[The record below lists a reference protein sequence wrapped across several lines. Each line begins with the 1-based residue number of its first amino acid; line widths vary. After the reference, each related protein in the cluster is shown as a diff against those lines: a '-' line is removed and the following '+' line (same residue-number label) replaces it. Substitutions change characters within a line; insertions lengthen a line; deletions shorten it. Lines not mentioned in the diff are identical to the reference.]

1 MATRRCRIKAV
12 ANVSV
17 SRGRCGEKPREN
29 EKTDEKTSSKSSAT
43 PDYHEVSPRET
54 ILPESASEF
63 TVVGKLHNDSSLNE
77 TLENAPVCHL
87 VQNPEN
93 VSESTCLEGSGSSC
107 SSPMDAPNVVSSKLI
122 QQGYVDSVQT
132 GNCDG
137 KEVSLCNRPDER
149 ITDSAGEHS
158 FKTEDISDSVRPGD
172 SCVTGAQKID
182 ITEKKI
188 PSAPLRLS
196 RKRMK
201 PTVSLSVVNRK
212 PKENSTLEIT
222 DQCSSLKET
231 LENTSVGHLDQNSRN
246 FNELTHLEANSSDRS
261 THEDTLSI
269 VDCHLAQHTGYADVQ
284 HSDNS
289 DSNDVSFCNR
299 TDEKI
304 AASTDEHSFKI
315 EESINS
321 VGSGESGAKSVHE
334 TDTMEVKTS
343 TAPTRLSRKRMKPT
357 VSLSLLSKKAKED
370 PTVENS
376 PVCNIVENAAHV
388 SETTCWEASG
398 GGTNPVDA
406 QSVVDCHL
414 TQHTGYADIQQSDN
428 CASEDVSLCKRTE
441 EGGTAPTNEHNLRT
455 QESIDC
461 ARVGDS
467 CASAQKIDVTETKI
481 SSAPLR
487 LPRKR
492 VKPTVSLSSV
502 NKKAKDNPLIE
513 NASVHHFVENLA
525 NVSEQTCSEANSGG
539 FSTPLDAQSVVDC
552 HLTQHQS
559 VNSANKDASL
569 CERTDEDVTTS
580 ADEHHLKTQKS
591 IDCEGLR
598 DSSAASAQEIDVKE
612 SKVSS
617 APVRLQRKRMKPTVS
632 LSLVNRKAKEDSILE
647 ITQQCDPVSVTLEN
661 TSVGHLVQN
670 SASVSEATYLEA
682 NGSDRSTPEGMP
694 SIVDCHLAQHPGY
707 ADAQHSDN
715 CDSNDVSLCNRTDE
729 KITASTDKHSFK
741 SEESTNSVR
750 SGESCATSV
759 HKADTLE
766 VQKSSALT
774 RLPRKRMKP
783 VVSLSLVNKKVKENH
798 TAEVIQHCSASKADD
813 HSTAQAP
820 KKLQTFVTSSNLHQ
834 DVEAGGSGRT
844 IPAVGCE
851 TGSSSVSHEVNRKI
865 SPEFLSQASVCNTE
879 RKNKVAP
886 DVVSVDTPVGE
897 QRTSAVVNT
906 STYESPPVSD
916 SASAEKDK
924 GTSSSVK
931 CSVSQSGKDCSQLN
945 SFRSR
950 FIRPKPLLE
959 SAARRNRT
967 GSIGSASESDSEK
980 KSLSSATT
988 VSPPWKPR
996 IKTSRTKLTHVQ
1008 SRKND
1013 KLANASGVSTDES
1026 EDEHSSISRAATISP
1041 PKKIARLDS
1050 GSDTS
1055 HSEFSQEVSEESS
1068 SPIKKPYAKA
1078 ERVTKRKEYLRRIIE
1093 IKKEISHKVSD
1104 GKVNRSRLT
1113 MFDLIYYNPVT
1124 NPMKSVQEPDV
1135 RNPGPAP
1142 TNATEN
1148 ENRLAEES
1156 VDEPEALEDEEQSST
1171 VPVPQV
1177 KVGPNGEII
1186 LDEQSLVIETT
1197 DAKKNWN
1204 DLQNSEVIMDYGTGT
1219 TTFNAYSKKRKSKTK
1234 DWNREE
1240 TLRFY
1245 RALHTVGTD
1254 FLVMQSLFPKFTRKD
1269 LKDRYKKEEKINREL
1284 VEKALRN
1291 PLTFD
1296 LTELQKEFE
1305 VERLEEEQHK
1315 KAEKP
1320 KRKGSARRSC
1330 SLFAVLDSTD
1340 RGEVRSEGKNL
1351 VKRKIKE
1358 KPVKRKSDKPKDSEE
1373 THHKKKRKADTKKAA
1388 PEYTLESDVN
1398 NSKRRTDDKGTTSE
1412 CKPDSGDSNPVNGHV
1427 DSESNVPE
1435 ATCLMN
1441 RVKPTRSGRIPR
1453 PRIFEDFMTEDMEE
1467 MYEETEITEIC
1478 DRTEITEICDRT
1490 EITEICDRTEITE
1503 IYDRVTVEDI
1513 CDSEPVGDD
1522 NPNDHEE
1529 LVESENAMVNED
1541 SVASYESENEQNFV
1555 IAEDGLTV
1563 EQNQVNL
1570 GSVYSNVKPGTLIVL
1585 ATESPDNPGHQIYRV
1600 FMVSNNSQTMPV
1612 SVPNNQAS
1620 PADTT
1625 NSIETGTSTH
1635 SVVPERSTNDCNSL
1649 QVNAE
1654 SNS

>member
-29 EKTDEKTSSKSSAT
+29 EKIDEKTSSDSSTT
-43 PDYHEVSPRET
+43 PDYHEVTPRET
-54 ILPESASEF
+54 ILSESASEF
-63 TVVGKLHNDSSLNE
+63 TVLGKLHDDSSLNE

-87 VQNPEN
+87 VQNSEN
-93 VSESTCLEGSGSSC
+93 GSEPTCLEGSSNSC
-107 SSPMDAPNVVSSKLI
+107 SSPMGAPNVVSSKLI
-122 QQGYVDSVQT
+122 QQGYVDIVQR
-132 GNCDG
+132 GNCDSQ
-137 KEVSLCNRPDER
+137 EVSLCNRPDEG

-158 FKTEDISDSVRPGD
+158 FKTEDTIDSVRPD
-172 SCVTGAQKID
+172 ESCVTGAQKID

-201 PTVSLSVVNRK
+201 PTVSLSSVNRK
-212 PKENSTLEIT
+212 VKENSTLEIT
-222 DQCSSLKET
+222 QQCSSLNET
-231 LENTSVGHLDQNSRN
+231 LENTSLGHLDQNTTNVS
-246 FNELTHLEANSSDRS
+246 EPTHLEANGSDRS
-261 THEDTLSI
+261 THEDTSRI
-269 VDCHLAQHTGYADVQ
+269 VDCHLAQHTGYADAQ
-284 HSDNS
+284 HSDNC

-315 EESINS
+315 EESIKS
-321 VGSGESGAKSVHE
+321 EGSGESCAKSVHE
-334 TDTMEVKTS
+334 TDTVEIKTS
-343 TAPTRLSRKRMKPT
+343 SAPTRLSRKRMKPT
-357 VSLSLLSKKAKED
+357 VSLSLISKKAKEG
-370 PTVENS
+370 PTVESS
-376 PVCNIVENAAHV
+376 PVCNLVENSAHV
-388 SETTCWEASG
+388 SETTCLEASGGGGGG

-428 CASEDVSLCKRTE
+428 CASEDVTLCKRTE
-441 EGGTAPTNEHNLRT
+441 EGVTAPTSEHHLRT

-461 ARVGDS
+461 ARLGDS

-481 SSAPLR
+481 SSALLR

-492 VKPTVSLSSV
+492 MKPTVSLSSV
-502 NKKAKDNPLIE
+502 NKKAKENPPIE
-513 NASVHHFVENLA
+513 NASVHHFVENSA
-525 NVSEQTCSEANSGG
+525 NVIELTSSEANSGG
-539 FSTPLDAQSVVDC
+539 FSAPLDAQSVVDC

-559 VNSANKDASL
+559 DNSASKDASL

-580 ADEHHLKTQKS
+580 ADEHHLKTQES

-598 DSSAASAQEIDVKE
+598 DSSAASAQKIDVKE
-612 SKVSS
+612 IKVSS
-617 APVRLQRKRMKPTVS
+617 APVRLPRKRMKPTVS
-632 LSLVNRKAKEDSILE
+632 LSLVNRKAKEGFIQE
-647 ITQQCDPVSVTLEN
+647 ITQQCKPVNETLEN
-661 TSVGHLVQN
+661 TSVRHLVQN
-670 SASVSEATYLEA
+670 SASVSEATCLEA
-682 NGSDRSTPEGMP
+682 NGSDRSTPEGTP
-694 SIVDCHLAQHPGY
+694 SRVDCHLAQHPGY
-707 ADAQHSDN
+707 ADVQHSNN
-715 CDSNDVSLCNRTDE
+715 CDSNDISFCNRTDE
-729 KITASTDKHSFK
+729 KITASTDEHSFK
-741 SEESTNSVR
+741 SEESINSVR
-750 SGESCATSV
+750 SGESCATSG
-759 HKADTLE
+759 HKTDTVE
-766 VQKSSALT
+766 VQTSSALT

-783 VVSLSLVNKKVKENH
+783 VVSLPLVHKKVKENC
-798 TAEVIQHCSASKADD
+798 TAEVIQHCSANKTDD

-820 KKLQTFVTSSNLHQ
+820 KKLQTFATSSDLHQ
-834 DVEAGGSGRT
+834 DVETDGSGRT
-844 IPAVGCE
+844 IPAVGYE
-851 TGSSSVSHEVNRKI
+851 TGSSSASRELHRKTG
-865 SPEFLSQASVCNTE
+865 PEFLSQTSVETHGFQTTVCNPE

-886 DVVSVDTPVGE
+886 DVISVDTPVGE
-897 QRTSAVVNT
+897 QCTSAVVNT
-906 STYESPPVSD
+906 PTYESPPVCD
-916 SASAEKDK
+916 SPSAEKDK
-924 GTSSSVK
+924 GTSPSVK
-931 CSVSQSGKDCSQLN
+931 CSVSQSIKERNQLN

-996 IKTSRTKLTHVQ
+996 IKTSRTRLTHVQ

-1026 EDEHSSISRAATISP
+1026 EDERSSVSRAATISP

-1068 SPIKKPYAKA
+1068 SPIKKPYTKP

-1142 TNATEN
+1142 TNGTEN

-1219 TTFNAYSKKRKSKTK
+1219 TTFNAYSKKRKNKTK

-1269 LKDRYKKEEKINREL
+1269 LKDRYKKEERINRDL

-1340 RGEVRSEGKNL
+1340 TGEVRSEGKNL

-1373 THHKKKRKADTKKAA
+1373 THHKKKRKADTKKAP
-1388 PEYTLESDVN
+1388 PEYTLQSDVN
-1398 NSKRRTDDKGTTSE
+1398 NPKRRTDDKGTTSE
-1412 CKPDSGDSNPVNGHV
+1412 CKPDGGDSNPVNGHV

-1453 PRIFEDFMTEDMEE
+1453 PRIFEDFMTEDVEE
-1467 MYEETEITEIC
+1467 IYEDTEITEIC
-1478 DRTEITEICDRT
+1478 DRTEITEIC
-1490 EITEICDRTEITE
+1490 
-1503 IYDRVTVEDI
+1503 DRVTVEDI

-1522 NPNDHEE
+1522 NPSDHEE
-1529 LVESENAMVNED
+1529 LVVSENAMVNED

-1555 IAEDGLTV
+1555 IAEDALTV

-1612 SVPNNQAS
+1612 SVANNQAS

-1635 SVVPERSTNDCNSL
+1635 SVVPERSTNDCNNL
-1649 QVNAE
+1649 QMNAE
-1654 SNS
+1654 SSS

>member
-29 EKTDEKTSSKSSAT
+29 EKIDEKTSSNSSVT

-87 VQNPEN
+87 VQNSEN
-93 VSESTCLEGSGSSC
+93 VSEPTCLEGSGSSC

-132 GNCDG
+132 GNCDS
-137 KEVSLCNRPDER
+137 KEVSLCNRPDEG

-158 FKTEDISDSVRPGD
+158 FTTEDIIDSVRPGD
-172 SCVTGAQKID
+172 SCVTGGQKID
-182 ITEKKI
+182 TTEKKI

-201 PTVSLSVVNRK
+201 PTVSLSLVNRK

-222 DQCSSLKET
+222 QQCSSLNKT
-231 LENTSVGHLDQNSRN
+231 LENTSFGHLNQNSTN
-246 FNELTHLEANSSDRS
+246 VSEPTHLEANGSDRS
-261 THEDTLSI
+261 THEDTSSI
-269 VDCHLAQHTGYADVQ
+269 VDCNLAQHTGYADVQ
-284 HSDNS
+284 HSDNC

-304 AASTDEHSFKI
+304 AALTDEHSFKI

-321 VGSGESGAKSVHE
+321 VGSGESDAKSVHE
-334 TDTMEVKTS
+334 TDTMEIKTS
-343 TAPTRLSRKRMKPT
+343 SAPTRLSRKRMKPT

-376 PVCNIVENAAHV
+376 PVCNIVENSAHV
-388 SETTCWEASG
+388 SETTCLEASG
-398 GGTNPVDA
+398 GGTNPADA
-406 QSVVDCHL
+406 RSVVDCHL

-441 EGGTAPTNEHNLRT
+441 EGGTAPTNEHHLRT

-461 ARVGDS
+461 ARLGDS
-467 CASAQKIDVTETKI
+467 CASAQKIDVAETKI
-481 SSAPLR
+481 SSAALR

-502 NKKAKDNPLIE
+502 SKKAKENPPIE

-525 NVSEQTCSEANSGG
+525 NVSEQTCSEANSGD

-559 VNSANKDASL
+559 DNSANKDASL

-580 ADEHHLKTQKS
+580 ADEHHLKAQKS

-598 DSSAASAQEIDVKE
+598 DSSVTSAQEIDVKE
-612 SKVSS
+612 IKVSS

-632 LSLVNRKAKEDSILE
+632 LSIVNRKAKEGSILE
-647 ITQQCDPVSVTLEN
+647 ITQQCNPVNETLEN

-707 ADAQHSDN
+707 ADVQHSDN
-715 CDSNDVSLCNRTDE
+715 CDSNDVSFCNRTDE
-729 KITASTDKHSFK
+729 KITASTDEHSFK
-741 SEESTNSVR
+741 SEESINSVR

-759 HKADTLE
+759 HKTDTVE
-766 VQKSSALT
+766 VQTSSALT

-783 VVSLSLVNKKVKENH
+783 VVSLSLVNKKVKENR
-798 TAEVIQHCSASKADD
+798 TAEVIQHCSASKTDD

-820 KKLQTFVTSSNLHQ
+820 KKLQTFDTSSNLHR
-834 DVEAGGSGRT
+834 DVETGGSGRT

-851 TGSSSVSHEVNRKI
+851 TGSSSASREAHRKI
-865 SPEFLSQASVCNTE
+865 GPEFLSQTTVCNPE

-886 DVVSVDTPVGE
+886 DVISVDTPIGE
-897 QRTSAVVNT
+897 QCTSAIVNT
-906 STYESPPVSD
+906 PTCENPPVSD
-916 SASAEKDK
+916 SPSAEKDK
-924 GTSSSVK
+924 GTSPSVK
-931 CSVSQSGKDCSQLN
+931 CSVSQSVKDCSQLN

-996 IKTSRTKLTHVQ
+996 IKTSRTSLTHVQ

-1026 EDEHSSISRAATISP
+1026 EDERSSVSRAATISP
-1041 PKKIARLDS
+1041 PKKIARLDSYS

-1068 SPIKKPYAKA
+1068 SPIKKPYAKP

-1156 VDEPEALEDEEQSST
+1156 VDEPEALEVEEQSST
-1171 VPVPQV
+1171 VPVPRV

-1269 LKDRYKKEEKINREL
+1269 LKDRYKKEERINREL

-1320 KRKGSARRSC
+1320 KRKGSAHRSC

-1340 RGEVRSEGKNL
+1340 RGEVRSERKNL

-1358 KPVKRKSDKPKDSEE
+1358 KPVKRKSNKPKDSEE
-1373 THHKKKRKADTKKAA
+1373 THHKKKRKADTKKAP

-1412 CKPDSGDSNPVNGHV
+1412 CKPDGGDSNPVNGHV
-1427 DSESNVPE
+1427 DSETNVPE

-1478 DRTEITEICDRT
+1478 DRTEITEICDR
-1490 EITEICDRTEITE
+1490 
-1503 IYDRVTVEDI
+1503 VTVEDI

-1522 NPNDHEE
+1522 NPSDHEE
-1529 LVESENAMVNED
+1529 LVVSENAMVNED
-1541 SVASYESENEQNFV
+1541 SVASYDSENEQNFV
-1555 IAEDGLTV
+1555 IAEDALTV

-1612 SVPNNQAS
+1612 SVANNQAS

-1625 NSIETGTSTH
+1625 NSIETGTSTD

-1649 QVNAE
+1649 QMNAE
-1654 SNS
+1654 SSS